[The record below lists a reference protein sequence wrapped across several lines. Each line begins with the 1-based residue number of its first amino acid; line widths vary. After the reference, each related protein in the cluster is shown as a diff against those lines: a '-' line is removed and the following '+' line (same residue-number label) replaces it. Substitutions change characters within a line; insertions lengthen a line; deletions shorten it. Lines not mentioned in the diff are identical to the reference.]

1 MDEDIKK
8 LEKCMKGK
16 VDLYQ
21 ALHEK
26 DDYVI
31 RLLHWIETI
40 EELKEEVMSTDMDKE
55 LESSLHEIALR
66 LIREVGFRVSR
77 ILP

>member
-1 MDEDIKK
+1 MDEDVKN
-8 LEKCMKGK
+8 LEKIMKTK

-26 DDYVI
+26 DEYLI

-55 LESSLHEIALR
+55 LESSLHEIANR